1 MATFEGMTE
10 EDQLNTLM
18 AELKDSNIRQ
28 SVMEY
33 IANKTEVAPGATDKQ
48 RLSKMIETIAAESV
62 TNQKQSALWK
72 SRTKKSILLGIVA
85 VIVAITVQFL
95 VNFFSNELS
104 KESHVT
110 SGTMVGTDGSVV
122 KTQLDEMR
130 VNADGQL
137 QGRSSVKTIKTTPSL
152 NRIALASSLPDS
164 TLMALDEITVYSD
177 KGHTLRVKVHGFA
190 RVPVLNSRCGN
201 LVHFYTAWNGR
212 VTLDS
217 TELSFDKDTES
228 QFKDAGFSL
237 AVGGFGGRRL
247 AGGTQASAFFKH
259 VDKMKK
265 SGSWTC
271 ADVPLPVS
279 PQTSMSRETQ
289 YDPCLGLQCYSKFGG
304 LQMGVAKI
312 ADAHALAAM
321 TTTERMRTI
330 LRGAATEVFY
340 RKMETTN
347 LHAPSYALQ
356 IKTIPVHFGQEK
368 ITLADAATDKSVTFQ
383 LLIGNR
389 EQAAHCAST
398 VDEGLKEK
406 RKAVADPQVDTDV
419 QLVFIGLVQEGAKVL
434 RHWGWI
440 FAQDFSKGIG
450 ANQSPGGGEYWD
462 HADTLIPYR
471 LINSDGTI
479 HVTES
484 FSPKCTD
491 ADVSAA
497 LALRTKTSIKDL
509 MDCKVVK
516 ADESQVPKIPVDTA
530 VRDLDENEISWYM
543 SQVFG
548 DYDSAARVAAAGE
561 KDDMYTELAQYL
573 VRGEKG
579 WSDGSV
585 SDPCYLACKDAMD
598 LWEKMR
604 DSDNLEERNVCRNGA
619 HQAVVDCL
627 HGSHHECQHQPWIA
641 MNEQDCSGSLES
653 GSTGDEERALEEEEE
668 TDEETLVPAKEG
680 ASDLVHSSPTFQA
693 ALAQSLNAQE
703 PKISMNSTTAQR
715 VRRSRRLK
723 FLTPRQPW
731 AMADCWCAPKRPPGK
746 NGPYGDKPTVPTLTA
761 VTKNAPSKCDSC
773 TWSACWYS
781 SWGNL
786 MATLNWSNLICISF
800 SVCVGQHVTIVIQ
813 IKFSQWQGC
822 WMFNIMVE
830 ICIGD
835 YQRCFGIPDPFYF
848 ETCVGG
854 QLHIYIQNFCPG
866 NSAIMRGGKCY
877 LRKDCRYY
885 LTPPLP
891 GWIKKNPVKKW
902 AQKALGSGFLTWC
915 INFAGL
921 EVGILWGHQFHKWI
935 QHYGCY
941 RSDPPRRR
949 RRSGKGQGRE
959 RRRRRTRQT
968 CRQRRVEN
976 CDTYCKW
983 YVYLKVFSMLRLG
996 YEQWEWTK
1004 SKMNEG
1010 FLVADFDR
1018 PDGWDW
1024 GGLKWKWQRLSTFL
1038 CFRKYNRR

>member
-177 KGHTLRVKVHGFA
+177 KGHTLRVKVQGFA

-212 VTLDS
+212 ITLDS

-247 AGGTQASAFFKH
+247 AGGTQANAFFKH
-259 VDKMKK
+259 VDKVKK

-289 YDPCLGLQCYSKFGG
+289 YEPCIGLRCYSKFGG

-321 TTTERMRTI
+321 TTTERMRTL
-330 LRGAATEVFY
+330 LRGAASEVFY

-347 LHAPSYALQ
+347 LNAPSYALE
-356 IKTIPVHFGQEK
+356 IMTHPVHFGQEK
-368 ITLADAATDKSVTFQ
+368 ITLTDFVNDKSATFQ

-389 EQAAHCAST
+389 EEAAHCAST
-398 VDEGLKEK
+398 IDDSLKDK
-406 RKAVADPQVDTDV
+406 KKAIADPLVDTDV
-419 QLVFIGLVQEGAKVL
+419 ELIFIGLVQEGAKVL
-434 RHWGWI
+434 RHWGWVPS
-440 FAQDFSKGIG
+440 QDFAKGLG
-450 ANQSPGGGEYWD
+450 GNQSPGGGEYWD

-471 LINSDGTI
+471 LINADGTI
-479 HVTES
+479 LITES

-497 LALRTKTSIKDL
+497 LSLRTKTGIKDL

-516 ADESQVPKIPVDTA
+516 ADESQVPKIPTEKSIV
-530 VRDLDENEISWYM
+530 DLDEEEITWYM
-543 SQVFG
+543 MQVFG
-548 DYDSAARVAAAGE
+548 DYDSTARMAAAGE

-579 WSDGSV
+579 WSDGTV
-585 SDPCYLACKDAMD
+585 SDPCYLACKDVMD

-604 DSDNLEERNVCRNGA
+604 DSDNAEERHVCRNGA

-627 HGSHHECQHQPWIA
+627 HQSHHECQHQPWIA
-641 MNEQDCSGSLES
+641 MNEQDCTGSVEAAALD
-653 GSTGDEERALEEEEE
+653 GDERTLEEEEV

-680 ASDLVHSSPTFQA
+680 ASDLVHTSPTFQA
-693 ALAQSLNAQE
+693 ALAQSLNAHE
-703 PKISMNSTTAQR
+703 PKISMNSTTTKR
-715 VRRSRRLK
+715 VRRSRRLLWSYIQSK
-723 FLTPRQPW
+723 ASAAW
-731 AMADCWCAPKRPPGK
+731 AATECPHAPKRPG
-746 NGPYGDKPTVPTLTA
+746 NVKPTKPLAKA
-761 VTKNAPSKCDSC
+761 VTKKGVGKCKSC
-773 TWSACWYS
+773 TFQPCWYS
-781 SWGNL
+781 SWANI
-786 MATLNWSNLICISF
+786 ASTLRFSEFLCISF
-800 SVCVGQHVTIVIQ
+800 SVCIHPKITIVIQ
-813 IKFSQWQGC
+813 IKFSNIQGV
-822 WMFNIMVE
+822 WMFNIMLE
-830 ICIGD
+830 ICLSG
-835 YQRCFGIPDPFYF
+835 YEKVFGLTDPPWGMQ
-848 ETCVGG
+848 TCVGG
-854 QLHIYIQNFCPG
+854 QLHIYIENFCPG
-866 NSAIMRGGKCY
+866 NANIMRGGTCY
-877 LRKDCRYY
+877 LRKDITWQF
-885 LTPPLP
+885 TPKMP
-891 GWIKKNPVKKW
+891 GFIKKNPCKKW
-902 AQKALGSGFLTWC
+902 AQKALGSGFLTWV
-915 INFAGL
+915 IGVAGL
-921 EVGILWGHQFHKWI
+921 EVGIVWGHQFHKWI
-935 QHYGCY
+935 QHYNCY
-941 RSDPPRRR
+941 RNDPARRR
-949 RRSGKGQGRE
+949 RRHGKGQGRE
-959 RRRRRTRQT
+959 RRRRRARHNCQTR
-968 CRQRRVEN
+968 RIES

-983 YVYLKVFSMLRLG
+983 HVYLKVFKMIRLG

-1004 SKMNEG
+1004 AKMQEG
-1010 FLVADFDR
+1010 HLIADADL
-1018 PDGWDW
+1018 PCGWNW
-1024 GGLKWKWQRLSTFL
+1024 GGIKWKWTRVVMFL
-1038 CFRKYNRR
+1038 CFRKYNRS

>member
-1 MATFEGMTE
+1 MTE

-217 TELSFDKDTES
+217 TEVSFDKDTES

-247 AGGTQASAFFKH
+247 AGGTQANAFFKH

-279 PQTSMSRETQ
+279 PQTFMSRETQ
-289 YDPCLGLQCYSKFGG
+289 YEPCLGLKCYSKFGG

-347 LHAPSYALQ
+347 LHAPSYGLE
-356 IKTIPVHFGQEK
+356 IITHPVHFGQEK
-368 ITLADAATDKSVTFQ
+368 ITLTDVATDKSATFQ

-398 VDEGLKEK
+398 VDETLKEK
-406 RKAVADPQVDTDV
+406 KKAVADPQVDTDV
-419 QLVFIGLVQEGAKVL
+419 ELIFIGLVQEGAKVL

-440 FAQDFSKGIG
+440 FRDDFSKGIG
-450 ANQSPGGGEYWD
+450 AQQSPGGGEYWD

-471 LINSDGTI
+471 LINADGTI
-479 HVTES
+479 YITES

-497 LALRTKTSIKDL
+497 LSLRTKTSIKDL

-516 ADESQVPKIPVDTA
+516 ADESQVPKIKVEREIA
-530 VRDLDENEISWYM
+530 DLDDNEISWYM
-543 SQVFG
+543 MQVFG

-579 WSDGSV
+579 WSDGTV

-604 DSDNLEERNVCRNGA
+604 DSDNAEDRNVCRNGA

-627 HGSHHECQHQPWIA
+627 HGSHHECQHQPWVA
-641 MNEQDCSGSLES
+641 LNEQDCSGSLES
-653 GSTGDEERALEEEEE
+653 GSTNDEERALEEEEV

-680 ASDLVHSSPTFQA
+680 TSDLVHSSPTFQA
-693 ALAQSLNAQE
+693 ALAQSLGAQE
-703 PKISMNSTTAQR
+703 PKISMNSTTAKR
-715 VRRSRRLK
+715 VRRSRRLG
-723 FLTPRQPW
+723 FYVPGSW
-731 AMADCWCAPKRPPGK
+731 GEVDCWCSPKRPDSTK
-746 NGPYGDKPTVPTLTA
+746 KPATPLSSA
-761 VTKNAPSKCDSC
+761 VTRTGAGKCTSC
-773 TWSACWYS
+773 TFAMCW
-781 SWGNL
+781 WTGWANL
-786 MATLNWSNLICISF
+786 ASTLNWQGLLCISF
-800 SVCVGQHVTIVIQ
+800 SVCITSGVTICIQ
-813 IKFSQWQGC
+813 IKFKQLYGV
-822 WMFNIMVE
+822 WMFCIMVE
-830 ICIGD
+830 ICISD
-835 YQRCFGIPDPFYF
+835 YQRCFGIPDPWYM

-854 QLHIYIQNFCPG
+854 QLHIYIENFCPG
-866 NSAIMRGGKCY
+866 NSNIMRGGECY
-877 LRKDCRYY
+877 LNKDLIYY
-885 LTPPLP
+885 LTPPMP
-891 GWIKKNPVKKW
+891 GWIKKNPYKKW
-902 AQKALGSGFLTWC
+902 AQSALGSGFLTWS
-915 INFAGL
+915 IQFAGL
-921 EVGILWGHQFHKWI
+921 EVKIFWGHQFHKWI
-935 QHYGCY
+935 QQYGCY

-968 CRQRRVEN
+968 CHNRWQET

-983 YVYLKVFSMLRLG
+983 HVYLKVMKMLRAG

-1004 SKMNEG
+1004 AKENYG
-1010 FLVADFDR
+1010 FLLADFDCV
-1018 PDGWDW
+1018 DGFSWR
-1024 GGLKWKWQRLSTFL
+1024 GLKWKWKRLSTFL